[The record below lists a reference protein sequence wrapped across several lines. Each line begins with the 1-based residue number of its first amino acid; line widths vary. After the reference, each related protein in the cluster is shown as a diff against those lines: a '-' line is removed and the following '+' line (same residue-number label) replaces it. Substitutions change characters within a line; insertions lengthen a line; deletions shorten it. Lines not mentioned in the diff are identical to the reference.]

1 MDTAVKGIARPD
13 QYVGGCAQ
21 IPKQAVR
28 ALSAPIRGFVRL
40 GHDHHDVVV
49 AVSPPVAPCARSK
62 KIDAL
67 RLARVNQA
75 LNNFPRS
82 GSWPCVSIIP
92 RIRGQYTSKPDSQG
106 HQRFWASSCMLKRG
120 RRSCLDDGNMHRS

>member
-49 AVSPPVAPCARSK
+49 AVSPPSPRARDPK

-75 LNNFPRS
+75 LNNFPEK
-82 GSWPCVSIIP
+82 WVLACVSIIP
-92 RIRGQYTSKPDSQG
+92 RIRRSVYLQT
-106 HQRFWASSCMLKRG
+106 RFSRSSALWASSCMLKRG